1 VALARDQ
8 GAGIHD
14 VEISGWHFVFYYLSG
29 TAAKMATR
37 VQFFSVFMGLVVA
50 AAAAVLAVHGE
61 PLNDLRTRNV
71 GYAPKVFTRVSN
83 SESGS
88 SAGAA
93 WDSFKAAEGK
103 PAVGHKYPHTDSFN
117 PAPEEL
123 SKDFEY
129 GSRFSDARTSFMASN
144 GQPDAVSR
152 AWFPDNDLYYP
163 PAAKFARNF
172 AGSSEFSD
180 AGDNFGDES
189 KPTLTQYPHND
200 LYDPP
205 AANFAQNFAGSSF
218 PDAGGSFGSKPYYP
232 HNDLYDPPAI
242 FAPNFEDS
250 VSSDLGRRYHGK
262 YPHNDL
268 YDNGRSSVPDQTVNS
283 VADSRPFGDVY
294 TYDATQAS
302 SGAAASFSSS
312 TRFDG
317 RDATYDDATDLADDD
332 DSPRSSTGNSTTL
345 ASSPSDGSLDG

>member
-1 VALARDQ
+1 MALARDQ

-14 VEISGWHFVFYYLSG
+14 VEISGWHFVFFYLSG

-37 VQFFSVFMGLVVA
+37 VQFFSVFMGLVV
-50 AAAAVLAVHGE
+50 AAVLAVHGE

>member
-1 VALARDQ
+1 MAF
-8 GAGIHD
+8 
-14 VEISGWHFVFYYLSG
+14 FVFVYLSG
-29 TAAKMATR
+29 IAAKMAIG

-50 AAAAVLAVHGE
+50 AAVLAVHGE
-61 PLNDLRTRNV
+61 PLSDLRTRNV
-71 GYAPKVFTRVSN
+71 GYAPKVFTRVSD

-93 WDSFKAAEGK
+93 WDSFNAAEGK

-117 PAPEEL
+117 PAPEEF
-123 SKDFEY
+123 SKNFEY
-129 GSRFSDARTSFMASN
+129 GSRFSDARTSFMASD
-144 GQPDAVSR
+144 GQPDAASR

-172 AGSSEFSD
+172 AGSSFSD

-218 PDAGGSFGSKPYYP
+218 SDAGGNFGSKPYYP

-250 VSSDLGRRYHGK
+250 VPSDPAGRRYHGK

-268 YDNGRSSVPDQTVNS
+268 YDNGRSSVPDQAVNS
-283 VADSRPFGDVY
+283 VANSRPFGDVY

-302 SGAAASFSSS
+302 SGAAASFPSS

-332 DSPRSSTGNSTTL
+332 DSPPSPGNSTTL
-345 ASSPSDGSLDG
+345 DG